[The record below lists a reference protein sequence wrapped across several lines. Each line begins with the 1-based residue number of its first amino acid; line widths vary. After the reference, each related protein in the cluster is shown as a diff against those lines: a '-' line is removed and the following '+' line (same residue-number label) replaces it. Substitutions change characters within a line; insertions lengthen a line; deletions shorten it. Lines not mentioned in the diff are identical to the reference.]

1 MLSAIQS
8 FVDVAQQQA
17 QPVTYTPIVFTAN
30 VARAAGGTGS
40 TANTLRANIYAGS
53 NVSIDWGDGNISNV
67 STAGTV
73 TKTYANNT
81 TLKTIQVSGT
91 IGLGWIGNDG
101 NRIIDVT
108 SWGNSPV
115 FSADRMFANCRG
127 IVGFTATGQPNF
139 SLGASTA
146 NMFNGARA
154 FVGNTGSGNIA
165 SWDVSNVTNMSG
177 MFAVD
182 LVMNQPIGNWNVSN
196 VTNMSQMFG
205 SATSFNQPLANWNVS
220 NVTNMS
226 GMFASAT
233 AFNQNL
239 GTWTPN
245 NLVNSSF
252 MFSSS
257 GFNNGGNSSFAGWA
271 NTVKLD
277 NMYAMFQSSTVFN
290 QPVGEINV
298 SNVSNMYGTFG
309 YTTVF
314 NNGGNTNINNWNT
327 ANVTTM
333 AWMFYNTQAFN
344 QPINNWNT
352 SKVTSF
358 NNMFAVSKVFDQ
370 PIGAW
375 NTSNVTD
382 AASMF
387 YGQWV
392 FNQDVGNWN
401 VGNLV
406 NAQSMFQQ
414 AYLFNNGG
422 SNSINNWNTA
432 NITNPTN
439 MFQEAWKFNQ
449 PVGNW
454 NTAKFTQSWNMF
466 NGANTFNQDLGN
478 WETGNITDMSAMFR
492 NATVFNQ
499 NLSGWC
505 VTNIPTASVLFDS
518 GATGWTLA
526 NSRPVWGTCPP

>member
-8 FVDVAQQQA
+8 FVEAAQQQA
-17 QPVTYTPIVFTAN
+17 QNVTYTPIVFTAN

-40 TANTLRANIYAGS
+40 TANSLRANIYSGS

-81 TLKTIQVSGT
+81 TIKTIQVSGT
-91 IGLGWIGNDG
+91 VGLGWIGNDG
-101 NRIIDVT
+101 NRITDVT

-115 FSADRMFANCRG
+115 FSAERMFANARG
-127 IVGFTATGQPNF
+127 IVSLTATGQPNF
-139 SLGASTA
+139 TFGASTA
-146 NMFNGARA
+146 NMFNGANA
-154 FVGNTGSGNIA
+154 FVGNTGGGNIA
-165 SWDVSNVTNMSG
+165 SWDVSNVTNMQG
-177 MFAVD
+177 MFATARA
-182 LVMNQPIGNWNVSN
+182 MNLPIGTWNVSR
-196 VTNMSQMFG
+196 VTNMASMFG
-205 SATSFNQPLANWNVS
+205 GANTFNQPLGNWNVS

-226 GMFASAT
+226 GMFSSAT

-245 NLVNSSF
+245 NLSNATF

-290 QPVGEINV
+290 QPVGDINV
-298 SNVSNMYGTFG
+298 SNVSNMYGVFG

-314 NNGGNTNINNWNT
+314 NNGGSNNLNNWNT

-333 AWMFYNTQAFN
+333 ASMFYNARDFN
-344 QPINNWNT
+344 QSIGNWNT
-352 SKVTSF
+352 SKVTSIA
-358 NNMFAVSKVFDQ
+358 NMFAVTGSFNQ
-370 PIGAW
+370 PIGNW
-375 NTSNVTD
+375 NTSNVTNAD
-382 AASMF
+382 HFM
-387 YGQWV
+387 YGQQV
-392 FNQDVGNWN
+392 FNQDLGNWN

-406 NAQSMFQQ
+406 IAQSMFQQ
-414 AYLFNNGG
+414 AYAFNNGG

-432 NITNPTN
+432 KITDPTN
-439 MFQEAWKFNQ
+439 MFQEAWAFNQ
-449 PVGNW
+449 PLGNW
-454 NTAKFTQSWNMF
+454 NTANFTLSYNMF
-466 NGANTFNQDLGN
+466 NGANVFNQPLGN

-492 NATVFNQ
+492 NASVFNQ

-505 VTNIPTASVLFDS
+505 VTTITTKPVFFDDNTP
-518 GATGWTLA
+518 AWTLA